1 MCYAAKDKKE
11 NKSPPLTF
19 SVTNAILRRRNAFST
34 KHPSQPVPALQADS
48 GAGNGPPAA
57 AELGQR
63 SRRGRRCRRGAG
75 GAVRRGGPSA
85 GVSPGVQRRS
95 ELSLQLR
102 LWPAV
107 RSAAPFFCY
116 HNCFRKPGSL
126 QKEKKKNQKVSV
138 KIYSRLCR
146 FGSTFLYFPSTLN
159 VLVLISKTAMGKEN
173 RGRRSIAT
181 KSLTLSE
188 AHYIFSQ
195 RHQINSNPPA
205 PNKLF
210 KACRII
216 PSAPA
221 NVLSFNLQAEQSRGL
236 SCCVCLQ
243 MSGTPPQSV
252 AAHKHYRCYQR
263 YSLRSLP
270 RYCLWKWLL

>member
-95 ELSLQLR
+95 ELSLQQR

-126 QKEKKKNQKVSV
+126 QKEKKKKPKSICEDLLAVVSIWKYV
-138 KIYSRLCR
+138 
-146 FGSTFLYFPSTLN
+146 
-159 VLVLISKTAMGKEN
+159 
-173 RGRRSIAT
+173 
-181 KSLTLSE
+181 SL
-188 AHYIFSQ
+188 FSVYPQ
-195 RHQINSNPPA
+195 RA
-205 PNKLF
+205 G
-210 KACRII
+210 
-216 PSAPA
+216 
-221 NVLSFNLQAEQSRGL
+221 FNLQNSHGERKPGEEKHCYKEFNFKRSTLHIFPTSPNKQQS
-236 SCCVCLQ
+236 S
-243 MSGTPPQSV
+243 
-252 AAHKHYRCYQR
+252 
-263 YSLRSLP
+263 RSQ
-270 RYCLWKWLL
+270 